1 MTQNLPAQSE
11 QRAPTL
17 RDRLIQMTPEFKK
30 ALPGHIPAEKFV
42 RTVQTAVQMNP
53 QIGKA
58 CQTQGGMQSLFAACT
73 KAATDGLIL
82 DGREAALVTFRQ
94 NVKANR
100 NDPDKW
106 EDRVQYIPMVAGL
119 MKKARNSGEISNIA
133 AHVVYE
139 KDHFVYVLG
148 DDERIEHQPKM
159 GDRGAPIAVYAIVKM
174 KDGSVQREV
183 MDKAAVLAIAKQ
195 SKNAGQYNPD
205 TGANFGEWW
214 RKTVIRRIS
223 KYLPSS
229 SDRDEFLQAVER
241 IDEGFDYEATDNG
254 PTEPAAQPTGKKRG
268 AAAAALKDVTPKADP
283 QPKQA
288 APAQEETRGA
298 VETHDPET
306 GEIIDGDET
315 APQPGD
321 DI

>member
-1 MTQNLPAQSE
+1 MTENLPAQAE
-11 QRAPTL
+11 RKPLTL
-17 RDRLIQMTPEFKK
+17 RDRLIQMMPEFKK

-42 RTVQTAVQMNP
+42 RTILTAVQMNP
-53 QIGKA
+53 QISKA
-58 CQTQGGMQSLFAACT
+58 CETQGGMQSLFAACT

-94 NVKANR
+94 NVKENR

-133 AHVVYE
+133 AHVVYSNDLFE
-139 KDHFVYVLG
+139 YVLG
-148 DDERIEHQPKM
+148 DEERIAHAPKM
-159 GDRGAPIAVYAIVKM
+159 GGDRGHAIAVYAIVKM

-195 SKNAGQYNPD
+195 SKNAAQYNPD
-205 TGANFGEWW
+205 TGPNFGEWW

-229 SDRDEFLQAVER
+229 SDRDEFMQAVER
-241 IDEGFDYEATDNG
+241 IDEGFDYEATNNG
-254 PTEPAAQPTGKKRG
+254 PTEPAPQPTGKKRG
-268 AAAAALKDVTPKADP
+268 AAAAALKDVTPKP
-283 QPKQA
+283 A
-288 APAQEETRGA
+288 APAQEETP
-298 VETHDPET
+298 HDPET
-306 GEIIDGDET
+306 GEIMEGE
-315 APQPGD
+315 AMQPGD

>member
-1 MTQNLPAQSE
+1 MSQNLPAQSE
-11 QRAPTL
+11 QRPLTL
-17 RDRLIQMTPEFKK
+17 RDRLNQMTPEFKK

-53 QIGKA
+53 QIAKA
-58 CQTQGGMQSLFAACT
+58 CDTQGGMQSLMAACT

-82 DGREAALVTFRQ
+82 DNREAALVTFRQ

-119 MKKARNSGEISNIA
+119 MKKARNSGEISSIA
-133 AHVVYE
+133 AHVVYAN
-139 KDHFVYVLG
+139 DTFHYVLG
-148 DDERIEHQPKM
+148 DEERIEHQPTF
-159 GDRGAPIAVYAIVKM
+159 GDRGAAIAVYAIVKM
-174 KDGSVQREV
+174 KDGTVQREV
-183 MDKAAVLAIAKQ
+183 MDKAAVMAIAKQ

-241 IDEGFDYEATDNG
+241 IDDGFDYEATNNG
-254 PTEPAAQPTGKKRG
+254 PTEPAPQPAKKRG
-268 AAAAALKDVTPKADP
+268 AGAAALKDIT
-283 QPKQA
+283 PKQA
-288 APAQEETRGA
+288 AQPAQEGNGGTS
-298 VETHDPET
+298 TPHDPDT
-306 GEIIDGDET
+306 GEIIDGQTDDS

>member
-1 MTQNLPAQSE
+1 MTENLPAQAE
-11 QRAPTL
+11 RKPLTL
-17 RDRLIQMTPEFKK
+17 RDRLNQMTPEFKK

-53 QIGKA
+53 QIGNA
-58 CQTQGGMQSLFAACT
+58 CNTAGGIQSLMAACT

-94 NVKANR
+94 NVKQNR
-100 NDPDKW
+100 NDPDQW

-139 KDHFVYVLG
+139 NDKFEYVLG

-159 GDRGAPIAVYAIVKM
+159 GDRGKAIAVYAIVKM
-174 KDGSVQREV
+174 KDGTVQREV
-183 MDKAAVLAIAKQ
+183 MDKAAVMAIAKQ

-241 IDEGFDYEATDNG
+241 IDDGFDYEATNNG
-254 PTEPAAQPTGKKRG
+254 PTEPAQQPAKQRG
-268 AAAAALKDVTPKADP
+268 AGAAALKDITP
-283 QPKQA
+283 
-288 APAQEETRGA
+288 APAQEPEPQR
-298 VETHDPET
+298 EEPPHDPQT
-306 GEIIDGDET
+306 GEIMDDH

>member
-1 MTQNLPAQSE
+1 MTENLPAQTE
-11 QRAPTL
+11 KKPMTL
-17 RDRLIQMTPEFKK
+17 RDRLNQMTPEFKK

-42 RTVQTAVQMNP
+42 RTVQTAIQMNP
-53 QIGKA
+53 QISRA
-58 CQTQGGMQSLFAACT
+58 CETPGGMQSLLAACT

-82 DGREAALVTFRQ
+82 DNREAALVTFRQ
-94 NVKANR
+94 NVGDR
-100 NDPDKW
+100 NNPIW

-133 AHVVYE
+133 AHVVYANDKFE
-139 KDHFVYVLG
+139 YVLG
-148 DDERIEHQPKM
+148 DEEKIEHQPKM
-159 GDRGAPIAVYAIVKM
+159 GDRGAAIAVYAIVRL

-183 MDKAAVLAIAKQ
+183 MDKAAVMAIAKQ

-241 IDEGFDYEATDNG
+241 IDEGFDYEAQDNG
-254 PTEPAAQPTGKKRG
+254 PTEPAAPQGKKRG

-283 QPKQA
+283 QPKPA
-288 APAQEETRGA
+288 APEQPA
-298 VETHDPET
+298 HDPET
-306 GEIIDGDET
+306 GEIMDGE
-315 APQPGD
+315 AMQPGD